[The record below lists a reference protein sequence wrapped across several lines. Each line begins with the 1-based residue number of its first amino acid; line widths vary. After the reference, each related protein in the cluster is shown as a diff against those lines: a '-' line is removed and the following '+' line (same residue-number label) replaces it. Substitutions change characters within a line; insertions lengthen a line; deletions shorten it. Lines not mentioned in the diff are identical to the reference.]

1 MIAKDTYKYAY
12 IDAVRGLAIILV
24 VLVHSSQVVKP
35 TSSLL
40 SWLMN
45 EGARGVQLFYIASAI
60 TLCMSWAAR
69 KSDESHPV
77 RNFYIRR
84 FFRIAP
90 MFYVAIAGFLYVN
103 GTLPTYWA
111 PNGIEW
117 WFVPVT
123 ALFLHGFH
131 PETINSVV
139 PGGWSVAVEMTF
151 YLLFPALMCV
161 RRLYWIA
168 LVLIACLCLN
178 QYNGWLFSHVYEYSK
193 NQEYLI
199 SDVFSFYNFISQAP
213 VFLIGILAYVF
224 LSKNKSLS
232 KKHAVIGGVAFATL
246 LAEFWYQSLTLVSHH
261 VIAGGLFAIFTIF
274 LAYNPAKALVNR
286 FTILL
291 GKLSFSMYLIHIAVL
306 KLIGLL
312 GVNVFFGEGNRN
324 SVLFFLVV
332 LIVSASISWVTYH
345 LIEKPGIKLG
355 RKLIDRLEAGQDNAN
370 SRILPAEAV
379 K

>member
-1 MIAKDTYKYAY
+1 MIAKDTFKYAY
-12 IDAVRGLAIILV
+12 IDAIRGLAIILV
-24 VLVHSSQVVKP
+24 VLVHSSQAVKP

-69 KSDESHPV
+69 NIDEAHPV

-90 MFYVAIAGFLYVN
+90 MFYVAIAGFLYLN

-151 YLLFPALMCV
+151 YLIFPALMCIK
-161 RRLYWIA
+161 RLYWLA
-168 LVLIACLCLN
+168 LILIACLGLQ
-178 QYNGWLFSHVYEYSK
+178 QYNGWLFSNVFEYSK

-199 SDVFSFYNFISQAP
+199 TDVFSFYNFISQAP
-213 VFLIGILAYVF
+213 VFIIGVIANAF
-224 LSKNKSLS
+224 ISKHKSLG
-232 KKHAVIGGVAFATL
+232 KKHTVIGGIAFAIL
-246 LAEFWYQSLTLVSHH
+246 LAEFWHQSQTLISHH
-261 VIAGGLFAIFTIF
+261 VIAGFLFAIFTIF

-286 FTILL
+286 VTVLL

-306 KLIGLL
+306 KLIGLF
-312 GVNVFFGEGNRN
+312 GINVFFGEGNRN
-324 SVLFFLVV
+324 SVLFFLII

-355 RKLIDRLEAGQDNAN
+355 RKLIDRLEAGQDDAN
-370 SRILPAEAV
+370 SRPLSTETV